1 MFVGRTGIKSHGH
14 RRWQAR
20 LKQANSL
27 PTVVSIDNLTKEKVA
42 AVVVAWNRG
51 SRIAESI
58 DAISRQTRQLDEII
72 VVDNG
77 STDDTVPFLKTEYPD
92 VLVLETGHNLGHAGG
107 AEFGISSAMSRGHDW
122 FWMFD
127 DDAYPEPNALARSL
141 SVADEIREYSPAFI
155 YAPSGDQT
163 GWMWN
168 GRKMAV
174 SLRQQTREVDKPYH
188 VDIVDFNMTL
198 VSRKVVKAAGGPRGD
213 YFMMM
218 WEPEY
223 CLRAADAG
231 FSVWVVPEVLV
242 RHEHAGYA
250 GQAIWRSYYQ
260 TRNHVALALSRR
272 SPRALWWCG
281 IRQVRFLA
289 GTILKQDQKFRR
301 VAMRLRGLID
311 GIRGRMGRRIDPAS
325 FR

>member
-1 MFVGRTGIKSHGH
+1 VRSPEFPLDQEFWRIP
-14 RRWQAR
+14 
-20 LKQANSL
+20 L
-27 PTVVSIDNLTKEKVA
+27 PKNQVVTKHEPPGVDNLKNESVVA
-42 AVVVAWNRG
+42 IVVAWNRG

-58 DAISRQTRQLDEII
+58 DAISRQTRPVDEII

-77 STDDTVPFLKTEYPD
+77 STDDTAAFLKTRYLD
-92 VLVLETGHNLGHAGG
+92 VLVVEAGQNLGHAGG
-107 AEFGISSAMSRGHDW
+107 AELGISTAMSRGHDW

-127 DDAYPEPNALARSL
+127 DDAYPNPTALERSL
-141 SVADEIREYSPAFI
+141 SVAEEVRESSPAFV

-168 GRKMAV
+168 GRKIAV
-174 SLRQQTREVDKPYH
+174 SLREQTRESVEPYQ
-188 VDIVDFNMTL
+188 VAIVDFNMTL
-198 VSRKVVKAAGGPRGD
+198 VSRKVVNAVGGPRGH

-231 FSVWVVPEVLV
+231 FTIWVVPEELV

-250 GQAIWRSYYQ
+250 GQAVWRSYYQ
-260 TRNHVALALSRR
+260 TRNHVALSLARR
-272 SPRALWWCG
+272 SPRAVWWCG
-281 IRQVRFLA
+281 IRQARFIA

-301 VAMRLRGLID
+301 VAMRIRGLVD
-311 GIRGRMGRRIDPAS
+311 GVLGRMGRRVDPES
-325 FR
+325 VK